1 MKFSAAFTSL
11 TNNQGFSDKP
21 HAYNVFVHFLKNR
34 FTDLAGS
41 GLNLVAS
48 CRSFTALQHE
58 HVGSVA

>member
-11 TNNQGFSDKP
+11 TNNQGFSDEP

-41 GLNLVAS
+41 GLS
-48 CRSFTALQHE
+48 CIMQELHRIA
-58 HVGSVA
+58 A